1 MFTAGAPDALLYYDE
16 GKIRAIVIGS
26 VIVGRVH
33 RHITAAGEYQG
44 VTVPGE
50 VIV

>member
-1 MFTAGAPDALLYYDE
+1 MFTAGAPDTLLYYDE

-33 RHITAAGEYQG
+33 RHITAAASTRVRDGAR
-44 VTVPGE
+44 
-50 VIV
+50 